1 MIKSFLILLLV
12 SVIELLIIIFLVW
25 LLLKKRKESYLEFNK
40 RKIDI
45 LKYQKK
51 LKDKGA
57 AVDEKIKKANN
68 IDDIVNIFDELQD
81 YDNSH

>member
-1 MIKSFLILLLV
+1 M
-12 SVIELLIIIFLVW
+12 
-25 LLLKKRKESYLEFNK
+25 KKKKKTYHKFNK